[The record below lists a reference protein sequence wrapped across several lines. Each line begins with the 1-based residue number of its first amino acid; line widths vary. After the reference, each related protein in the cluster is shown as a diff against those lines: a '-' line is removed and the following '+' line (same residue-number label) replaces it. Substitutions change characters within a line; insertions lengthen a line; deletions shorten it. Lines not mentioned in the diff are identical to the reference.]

1 MRGAEKV
8 LEYIGNLTRSALLS
22 YREGG
27 GITMP
32 DTETKKNRPAE
43 LDAAENE
50 VKRAGGRPIEVFYRE
65 SGQIQ
70 ISFVMPRDCG
80 DDVGPYTYLWD
91 RQEIELLYAA
101 VLQKKARVVAL
112 DRK

>member
-1 MRGAEKV
+1 
-8 LEYIGNLTRSALLS
+8 
-22 YREGG
+22 
-27 GITMP
+27 
-32 DTETKKNRPAE
+32 
-43 LDAAENE
+43 
-50 VKRAGGRPIEVFYRE
+50 
-65 SGQIQ
+65 
-70 ISFVMPRDCG
+70 MPRDCG